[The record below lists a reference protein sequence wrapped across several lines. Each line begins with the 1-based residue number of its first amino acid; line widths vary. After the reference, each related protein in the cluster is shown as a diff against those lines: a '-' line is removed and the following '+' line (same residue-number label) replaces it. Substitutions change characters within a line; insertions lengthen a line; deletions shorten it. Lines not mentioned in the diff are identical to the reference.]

1 MLNRV
6 GSLFAIKKPSEV
18 DEVQSGPETEDAQ
31 VVLATG
37 AHHGEKAPEGKSRK
51 TEPEHNP
58 VESEEAKEAERGRRN
73 KTADLGSIDR
83 VEVKILDFR
92 PDERAFPQGLVQ
104 TTLYKAGVDAS
115 EVDKVEIKTG
125 LGSCGDN
132 EQGNKCQRHRAVPKK
147 ADNHENEKK
156 VETMEELFVVG
167 VLHLSHP
174 TELIHPEID
183 LLSRFFHH
191 EIMGRSAD

>member
-1 MLNRV
+1 M
-6 GSLFAIKKPSEV
+6 
-18 DEVQSGPETEDAQ
+18 
-31 VVLATG
+31 
-37 AHHGEKAPEGKSRK
+37 EG
-51 TEPEHNP
+51 
-58 VESEEAKEAERGRRN
+58 EEAEKSERRRGDKATN
-73 KTADLGSIDR
+73 LWSIDGIE
-83 VEVKILDFR
+83 VEILNFGS
-92 PDERAFPQGLVQ
+92 DERAFPQGLVQ
-104 TTLYKAGVDAS
+104 TTLYKASVDAG
-115 EVDKVEIKTG
+115 EVDKVEIETG
-125 LGSCGDN
+125 LGSCGDD
-132 EQGNKCQRHRAVPKK
+132 EQGNKGQRHRAVPKK